1 MLAQL
6 LTSATRHLRRSWAD
20 CARQVHALRARYRE
34 IEDVR
39 QVRGLTLLREWLS
52 PEQRAQFDASKCFDV
67 VGCDSGRRYR
77 IRHGTGTNVYEID
90 DAGRPLVGWCFVPL
104 GQLVAGDVMLTQK
117 IALETNERAALA
129 VANRFP
135 VDPPGRAN
143 AAAIPRRAY

>member
-1 MLAQL
+1 MFAQL
-6 LTSATRHLRRSWAD
+6 LTSAARRLRRSWAD
-20 CARQVHALRARYRE
+20 SARKVRALRERYRA

-39 QVRGLTLLREWLS
+39 QVRGITLLREWLS

-77 IRHGTGTNVYEID
+77 IRHGTGTNVHEID
-90 DAGRPLVGWCFVPL
+90 DAGRPVIGWCFVPL
-104 GQLVAGDVMLTQK
+104 GHLVAGDVMLTQK

-135 VDPPGRAN
+135 VDPPGRTNTGAP
-143 AAAIPRRAY
+143 PRRAY